1 MTQPAATTTPER
13 RSVQRPIRAALGLV
27 TGVVAL
33 LALSGCVPNNP
44 TTEGDATATLALT
57 VDSSADSCT
66 VSAAEAPSGSLA
78 FTITNSGDQVTEF
91 YLLADDGLRIVG
103 EVENIGPGITR
114 DLVVQAKPGD
124 YYTVCKPGMI
134 GDGIG
139 RTAFTVTDSGA
150 DLADSGDDAE
160 AAAAA
165 ATNYVAYVKDQIEAL
180 VPATTAFLD
189 AYRAGDDDTARSLYA
204 LTRASYERIEPV
216 AESFGDLDPK
226 IDFREADVEEG
237 TEWTGWHRIE
247 KDLWPPAAEDNNGE
261 AYVPLTAAERA
272 YFSDLLQA
280 DTGALNDAVHEADYT
295 VSIDAISNGAIGLL
309 DEVASGKI
317 TGEEEIWSHTDLWDF
332 QANLEGAR
340 VAFEGVRDIVEP
352 KDPELVAQIDEEF
365 TALQSELAA
374 YGSLD
379 AGFVSYTELTTE
391 QVKDLANG
399 VNALSEPLSKLTAV
413 LVG

>member
-1 MTQPAATTTPER
+1 MNRSTATPARAVFVASVSAAALLVLSACVANTPAAT
-13 RSVQRPIRAALGLV
+13 G
-27 TGVVAL
+27 G
-33 LALSGCVPNNP
+33 
-44 TTEGDATATLALT
+44 TESLT
-57 VDSSADSCT
+57 VDSSATACS
-66 VSAAEAPSGSLA
+66 VSAAEAPSGSVS
-78 FTITNSGDQVTEF
+78 FSIENTGDQVTEF

-124 YYTVCKPGMI
+124 YYTVCKPGMV
-134 GDGIG
+134 GAGIG
-139 RTAFTVTDSGA
+139 KAAFTVTDSGA
-150 DLADSGDDAE
+150 DLAADGNDKDLVD
-160 AAAAA
+160 AA
-165 ATNYVAYVKDQIEAL
+165 ATNYVAYIKNQVETL
-180 VPATTAFLD
+180 VTSTTTFLD
-189 AYRAGDDDTARSLYA
+189 AYRAGDDETARALYA
-204 LTRASYERIEPV
+204 PTRASYERIEPV

-247 KDLWPPAAEDNNGE
+247 KDLWQPSAEDNGGE
-261 AYVPLTAAERA
+261 AYVPLTADERTRFA
-272 YFSDLLQA
+272 DLLEE
-280 DTGALNDAVHEADYT
+280 DTAALNDAVHEDDYT

-340 VAFEGVRDIVEP
+340 VAYEGVRDIVEP
-352 KDPELVAQIDEEF
+352 KNVELVAQLDEEF
-365 TALQSELAA
+365 ASLEALLAG

-379 AGFVSYTELTTE
+379 AGFTYYTDLSTE
-391 QVKDLANG
+391 QVKELADG